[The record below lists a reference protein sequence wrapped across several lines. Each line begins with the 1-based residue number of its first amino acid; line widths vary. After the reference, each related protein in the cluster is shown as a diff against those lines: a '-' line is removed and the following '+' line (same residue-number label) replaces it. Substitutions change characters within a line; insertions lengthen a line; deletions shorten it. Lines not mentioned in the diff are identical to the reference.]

1 MAPQSHVLTITGM
14 TCDGCSGRL
23 ANVLR
28 ATPGVIDAKISH
40 QTDSG
45 SILTDESL
53 STHDL
58 VAIVNETGF
67 VASI

>member
-1 MAPQSHVLTITGM
+1 MDPRSHVLTITGM

-23 ANVLR
+23 ASVLR

-40 QTDSG
+40 QTNSG
-45 SILTDESL
+45 LILTDESL

>member
-1 MAPQSHVLTITGM
+1 MLTITGM

-23 ANVLR
+23 ASVLR

-40 QTDSG
+40 KTNSG
-45 SILTDESL
+45 LILTDESL